1 MFGDLF
7 GNLQKQQEEMQQKLA
22 ALSVEAESGD
32 GTVTVQASCDMQIK
46 NIRIDPAKVSADD
59 TEALEDL
66 LVVALNRVLESA
78 KQRAAIE
85 TQKMLGGMMPPGML
99 GDLMKGG

>member
-22 ALSVEAESGD
+22 LLSVEAESGD
-32 GTVTVQASCDMQIK
+32 GTVTVQASCDMHIK
-46 NIRIDPAKVSADD
+46 NIRIDPTKVSIGD

-66 LVVALNRVLESA
+66 LVVALNRALDLA
-78 KQRAAIE
+78 QQRAAIE